1 MPLSRCLPGFRPPRT
16 ATASRIAARGTVFGL
31 AIGLAGGILLAGALA
46 AGPAVAA
53 PEGSGLPLPRF
64 VSLRAGEV
72 NMRAGPGL
80 QYPVEW
86 VYRKKGLP
94 FEIVAEHHHWRKVR
108 DIDGDVGWI
117 HKSLL
122 TGRRTA
128 AVVGEARVIRA
139 KPGVQSPPVAQAEPR
154 VVGRVL
160 VCPGAGGPC
169 RIDFGEVTGW
179 IEREALW
186 GVYPDESIE

>member
-1 MPLSRCLPGFRPPRT
+1 MILSRCLPGGQPPQT
-16 ATASRIAARGTVFGL
+16 AAARIAAPRIAAQMIAV
-31 AIGLAGGILLAGALA
+31 GLAGGMLVAGALA
-46 AGPAVAA
+46 PGAA
-53 PEGSGLPLPRF
+53 AAASEGSGLPLPRF

-128 AVVGEARVIRA
+128 VVVGEARVIRG
-139 KPGVQSPPVAQAEPR
+139 KPGVQSAPVARAEPR

-160 VCPGAGGPC
+160 ACPGAGGPC
-169 RIDFGEVTGW
+169 RVDFGEVTGW
-179 IEREALW
+179 IDRGALW